1 VNNPPL
7 PTALPSIRHGQLP
20 WQVKA
25 HTAYSPQI
33 PRHKQTPASAFANYY
48 ENAGGLANAARKAM
62 EYNQAGNAPTNAP
75 ELDLSDENLLKPRT
89 VYRTSLTNP
98 EVSGMS
104 FDGGNIVIKP
114 PVRGF
119 LSRKIAEHELAHQ
132 LQKQRSIESVTN
144 PNRVGRSWTPAKWAL
159 RPEELDAYAA
169 SPIKR
174 LYAQMTG
181 KLVDSPEE
189 AEKALNWMKQ
199 LRDDIE
205 FFPDN
210 FEMQENRK
218 TPIMQYLNA
227 NNIRPSTVF
236 NRQLAEAVGN
246 FDSEFGATREFQQT
260 DPLFRAFSSNIEDAV
275 RRGAILERYKD
286 VPVDAIPMF
295 IDIMHGSS
303 ILGEM
308 SDKDR
313 TDEERKAMREYI
325 IKRMPGIVSNQQ
337 STTDKIA
344 GDQFCSADQN
354 WLEKLAVTL
363 RKNTYVGDDAALD
376 QEQIDSLIAD
386 YEKNTGQSL
395 KSMPVLANKKQ
406 FWRNAARYYVPST
419 LRQVPSR
426 AWRAVSSLH
435 PRSLL
440 YNLVDLLDGATI
452 QPGDF
457 YHSGTGTVNV
467 GKGDPATLAHEIGHY
482 VDYEQ
487 NKGPFRRGWL
497 GGRKNTRFNR
507 GNIASELAA
516 TLWARKAMGEKAW
529 KKHGEPLLL
538 PALGTYMADYALTFR
553 NPWEWITGKP
563 QAQADPKWMK
573 SFDKVLAKGDPA
585 ETDRAVRNAL
595 LHEFHNIESN
605 EEPVIDEDEETG
617 TIAWNKKALKRH
629 KFHMLLKKLVDSEY
643 AHTYGKDDK
652 PSEKKAGWLEKE
664 SADYP
669 ALKQSA
675 ALPWRDR
682 AEVYATN
689 PEGKI
694 FGGIWDNDKSFA
706 VPGGGVDPGEDPEQA
721 AIRELFEEAG
731 MRAANPR
738 RLPVRPVTNPWKEVP
753 AGKEG
758 YRGSRTHFVLADL
771 LSDKP
776 EEGALDNWGAA
787 HRGLYAIADALK
799 QMQGKTPQAPNVHA
813 ARLKVLQYLA
823 DQAAKSK
830 EPEDKPAEKKA
841 GWLDNLRAWSPTAK
855 AGLLG
860 AGAGGLAGGLGGW
873 LMGSGGSREPISKEI
888 AYKLFSANVPQEIIY
903 KLLNPDESDELT
915 ADEVAA
921 LKQGGFDYDDI
932 APLSGGMGSTVT
944 GALLGA
950 GLGGLGGV
958 ALQELPRLYGGF
970 QAPLAGA
977 AKAKSWIPGFMQNW
991 WGAKDLTDRAAEVGA
1006 AAGVDAWKGMS
1017 RDDQYKAVEEHMP
1030 IPLPATMFD
1039 RGLDMFATE
1048 PPKPDS
1054 PPTT

>member
-1 VNNPPL
+1 
-7 PTALPSIRHGQLP
+7 
-20 WQVKA
+20 
-25 HTAYSPQI
+25 
-33 PRHKQTPASAFANYY
+33 
-48 ENAGGLANAARKAM
+48 
-62 EYNQAGNAPTNAP
+62 
-75 ELDLSDENLLKPRT
+75 
-89 VYRTSLTNP
+89 
-98 EVSGMS
+98 
-104 FDGGNIVIKP
+104 
-114 PVRGF
+114 VRGF
-119 LSRKIAEHELAHQ
+119 LGRKVGEHELTHQ
-132 LQKQRSIESVTN
+132 LPKQRSIESVTN
-144 PNRVGRSWTPAKWAL
+144 PNRAGRSWTPAKWAL

-218 TPIMQYLNA
+218 TPSMQYLNA
-227 NNIRPSTVF
+227 NNIRPSTLF
-236 NRQLAEAVGN
+236 NQQLAEAVGN
-246 FDSEFGATREFQQT
+246 FDREFEATREFQRT
-260 DPLFRAFSSNIEDAV
+260 APLFRAFSSNIEDAV

-308 SDKDR
+308 IDKDR

-337 STTDKIA
+337 STT
-344 GDQFCSADQN
+344 
-354 WLEKLAVTL
+354 
-363 RKNTYVGDDAALD
+363 
-376 QEQIDSLIAD
+376 
-386 YEKNTGQSL
+386 
-395 KSMPVLANKKQ
+395 
-406 FWRNAARYYVPST
+406 
-419 LRQVPSR
+419 
-426 AWRAVSSLH
+426 
-435 PRSLL
+435 
-440 YNLVDLLDGATI
+440 
-452 QPGDF
+452 
-457 YHSGTGTVNV
+457 
-467 GKGDPATLAHEIGHY
+467 
-482 VDYEQ
+482 
-487 NKGPFRRGWL
+487 
-497 GGRKNTRFNR
+497 
-507 GNIASELAA
+507 
-516 TLWARKAMGEKAW
+516 
-529 KKHGEPLLL
+529 
-538 PALGTYMADYALTFR
+538 
-553 NPWEWITGKP
+553 
-563 QAQADPKWMK
+563 
-573 SFDKVLAKGDPA
+573 
-585 ETDRAVRNAL
+585 
-595 LHEFHNIESN
+595 
-605 EEPVIDEDEETG
+605 
-617 TIAWNKKALKRH
+617 
-629 KFHMLLKKLVDSEY
+629 
-643 AHTYGKDDK
+643 
-652 PSEKKAGWLEKE
+652 EKKAGWLEKE

-991 WGAKDLTDRAAEVGA
+991 WGAEDLTDRAAEVGA